1 MASTYSTR
9 PSSFLGLPADS
20 WEAFQVD
27 LACLRLGREIESK
40 LAERDK
46 NGKPKHTVASIMSD
60 FAPAR
65 EQLSVRQETQY
76 ASLRE
81 HVTRKVRIPENGIW
95 DIEA

>member
-1 MASTYSTR
+1 MGSTYSTR

-27 LACLRLGREIESK
+27 LACLRTGREIESK

-46 NGKPKHTVASIMSD
+46 NGKPKHTVVSILSD
-60 FAPAR
+60 FEPVR

-95 DIEA
+95 DIET

>member
-1 MASTYSTR
+1 MGSTYSTR

-27 LACLRLGREIESK
+27 LACLRLGREIENK

-46 NGKPKHTVASIMSD
+46 NGRPKHTLTGILAE
-60 FAPAR
+60 FEPAR

-95 DIEA
+95 DIES